1 MEAERARR
9 RVQINRAR
17 SVWIAAAIISI
28 GPALVFNLMPQL
40 LAALARTQV
49 RGRRAA
55 GCDKI
60 FQITSLPLRPK
71 SLLASR

>member
-40 LAALARTQV
+40 LAALARAQV

-55 GCDKI
+55 GWDKI
-60 FQITSLPLRPK
+60 FQITSDPSLVV
-71 SLLASR
+71 LLASR